1 MALVN
6 PLQEYCLPASE
17 IASNYYHLKKNNRPR
32 YFIDDPDLPPP
43 EHAAPYVQDEL
54 DRLGELDRKRR
65 ALGRVDEGSHRN
77 DISADKILKRAKL
90 LVATEISKDPLMRKE
105 IREIFKNSAEV
116 SCYPTDK
123 GLVKIDEHHPY
134 YVSGCFR
141 SILIIHQPPGRTSNT
156 FKKSPSQK

>member
-1 MALVN
+1 M
-6 PLQEYCLPASE
+6 
-17 IASNYYHLKKNNRPR
+17 
-32 YFIDDPDLPPP
+32 PPP

-134 YVSGCFR
+134 YVSGVGALEV
-141 SILIIHQPPGRTSNT
+141 S
-156 FKKSPSQK
+156 

>member
-1 MALVN
+1 
-6 PLQEYCLPASE
+6 
-17 IASNYYHLKKNNRPR
+17 
-32 YFIDDPDLPPP
+32 LPPT

-54 DRLGELDRKRR
+54 DRQEELNRKRR
-65 ALGRVDEGSHRN
+65 ALGRVDDVSHHN

-105 IREIFKNSAEV
+105 IREIFKRSAEV

-134 YVSGCFR
+134 YVSGYFET
-141 SILIIHQPPGRTSNT
+141 ILIIDQPLGRTSNT

>member
-1 MALVN
+1 M
-6 PLQEYCLPASE
+6 
-17 IASNYYHLKKNNRPR
+17 
-32 YFIDDPDLPPP
+32 D
-43 EHAAPYVQDEL
+43 
-54 DRLGELDRKRR
+54 G
-65 ALGRVDEGSHRN
+65 GSHSS

-134 YVSGCFR
+134 YVSGCLKQLLSFTNR
-141 SILIIHQPPGRTSNT
+141 SVELQIPSKKASHGNDQNPAILEHLS
-156 FKKSPSQK
+156 S

>member
-1 MALVN
+1 V
-6 PLQEYCLPASE
+6 
-17 IASNYYHLKKNNRPR
+17 
-32 YFIDDPDLPPP
+32 
-43 EHAAPYVQDEL
+43 
-54 DRLGELDRKRR
+54 LDRKRR
-65 ALGRVDEGSHRN
+65 ALGRADESSHRN

-134 YVSGCFR
+134 YVSGC
-141 SILIIHQPPGRTSNT
+141 SGIILIIDQPLGRTSNT
-156 FKKSPSQK
+156 FKKSP